1 VVVTDVSSPRTL
13 DARASGAWL
22 RRLARTTPGVVGI
35 IAVAVAACCLIAGL
49 VCGGQLDARIA
60 GHNTVLGRS
69 EPLAYSAQN
78 LYAALSAADAA
89 AASAFL
95 SGGIETGPMRA
106 RYKQAL
112 ADAASAL
119 ADVTAGTTDTATR
132 TAVADMSAKLAAYT
146 GLVESARANNRQGFP
161 IGSAYLREA
170 SSLMQTALLP
180 GAEKIYS
187 SNLAT
192 LNDDQRAV
200 GSVPMIGLVLVG
212 LVLAAI
218 GFGSVIL
225 VDRTNRQFNLGLVV
239 AAAAVLL
246 VIGWIVVATRLA
258 AGNIEDS
265 QTDGTARF
273 EQLAKARI
281 VAQQAR
287 TDESLQLIARGDITA
302 REKSFTGHMDEL
314 AALLGNG
321 PPAAADAVA
330 KWTASHR
337 KQVEAYEGGDYPAA
351 VAQAIGNEPGASAAQ
366 FAAVEASL
374 RNEIEQ
380 TRATLRDRVSAAG
393 TQLAFSPTGTL
404 VLMVVAAVVAVVG
417 LWPRLKEFL

>member
-1 VVVTDVSSPRTL
+1 MESPPTVEER
-13 DARASGAWL
+13 DSVAWV

-35 IAVAVAACCLIAGL
+35 IAVAVAAFCVLAGL
-49 VCGGQLDARIA
+49 VSGGQLDGRIA
-60 GHNTVLGRS
+60 EHNAVLDRS

-95 SGGIETGPMRA
+95 SGGIETDPMRA

-112 ADAASAL
+112 AEAASAL
-119 ADVTAGTTDTATR
+119 TEVTAGTTDAEAR
-132 TAVADMSAKLAAYT
+132 TTLADMSAKLAAYT

-170 SSLMQTALLP
+170 STLMQSALLP
-180 GAEKIYS
+180 SAEKIYS
-187 SNLAT
+187 GDLVA

-200 GSVPMIGLVLVG
+200 GSVPTVGLVLLGLVLV
-212 LVLAAI
+212 AI
-218 GFGSVIL
+218 VIGSVVL
-225 VDRTNRQFNLGLVV
+225 VGRTNRQFNLGLV
-239 AAAAVLL
+239 AAAIAALL
-246 VIGWIVVATRLA
+246 VISWIVLATSLA
-258 AGNIEDS
+258 AGNIERS

-273 EQLAKARI
+273 GELAKARI
-281 VAQQAR
+281 LAQQAR
-287 TDESLQLIARGDITA
+287 TDETLQLIARGDITA
-302 REKSFTGHMDEL
+302 REKSFNGHIEEMASLLATGPQ
-314 AALLGNG
+314 AAQ
-321 PPAAADAVA
+321 DAVA

-351 VAQAIGNEPGASAAQ
+351 VAQAIGPDPAASAAQ
-366 FAAVEASL
+366 FAAVETSL

-393 TQLAFSPTGTL
+393 TRLAWSPTGTL
-404 VLMVVAAVVAVVG
+404 VLMVVGAAAAVVG

>member
-1 VVVTDVSSPRTL
+1 MDSPSMR
-13 DARASGAWL
+13 DERASAAWV
-22 RRLARTTPGVVGI
+22 RRLARTTPGVVGL
-35 IAVAVAACCLIAGL
+35 IAVAVAAFCVLAGV
-49 VCGGQLDARIA
+49 VCGGQLDGRIA
-60 GHNTVLGRS
+60 EHNAVLDRS
-69 EPLAYSAQN
+69 EPLAYSAQR

-95 SGGIETGPMRA
+95 SGGIETAAMRA

-119 ADVTAGTTDTATR
+119 TDVTAGTTDAETR

-146 GLVESARANNRQGFP
+146 GLVESARANDRQVFV

-170 SSLMQTALLP
+170 STLMQTALLP
-180 GAEKIYS
+180 GAEKVYS
-187 SNLAT
+187 RDLAT

-200 GSVPMIGLVLVG
+200 GTVPTISIVLLGLT
-212 LVLAAI
+212 LAAI
-218 GFGSVIL
+218 AVGSVIL
-225 VDRTNRQFNLGLVV
+225 VRRTNRQFNLGLIVT
-239 AAAAVLL
+239 AAAVLL

-258 AGNIEDS
+258 AGNIEHS
-265 QTDGTARF
+265 QTEGTARF
-273 EQLAKARI
+273 ERLAKARI
-281 VAQQAR
+281 LAQQAR
-287 TDESLQLIARGDITA
+287 TDETLQLIERGDITT
-302 REKSFTGHMDEL
+302 REESFTGHMDEV
-314 AALLGNG
+314 AALLGTG

-351 VAQAIGNEPGASAAQ
+351 VAQAIGPDPNASAAQ
-366 FAAVEASL
+366 FAAVESSL

-393 TQLAFSPTGTL
+393 ARLSWSPTGTL
-404 VLMVVAAVVAVVG
+404 VLMVVGAVVAVVG

>member
-1 VVVTDVSSPRTL
+1 MGSPPTL
-13 DARASGAWL
+13 DERDSVAWV
-22 RRLARTTPGVVGI
+22 RRLARTTPGVVVM
-35 IAVAVAACCLIAGL
+35 IAVGVAACCVIAGL
-49 VCGGQLDARIA
+49 VCGGQLDGRIA
-60 GHNTVLGRS
+60 EHNAVLDRS
-69 EPLAYSAQN
+69 EPLAYSAQK

-95 SGGIETGPMRA
+95 SGGIETAAMRA

-112 ADAASAL
+112 ADATSAL
-119 ADVTAGTTDTATR
+119 ADVTAGTTGAEAR

-146 GLVESARANNRQGFP
+146 GLVETARANDRQGFV

-170 SSLMQTALLP
+170 STLMQTALLP

-187 SNLAT
+187 GDLAT

-200 GSVPMIGLVLVG
+200 GTVPTIGLVLLG
-212 LVLAAI
+212 LALAAI
-218 GFGSVIL
+218 AVGSVIL
-225 VDRTNRQFNLGLVV
+225 FRRTNRQFNLGLIVT
-239 AAAAVLL
+239 AAAVLL

-258 AGNIEDS
+258 AGNIEHS
-265 QTDGTARF
+265 QTEGTARF
-273 EQLAKARI
+273 GQLAKARI
-281 VAQQAR
+281 LTQQAR
-287 TDESLQLIARGDITA
+287 TDETLQLIERGDITT
-302 REKSFTGHMDEL
+302 REKSFTGHMDEV
-314 AALLGNG
+314 AALLGTG

-351 VAQAIGNEPGASAAQ
+351 VAQAIGPDPNASAAQ

-393 TQLAFSPTGTL
+393 ARLAWSPTGTL
-404 VLMVVAAVVAVVG
+404 VLMVVGAVVAVVG

>member
-1 VVVTDVSSPRTL
+1 MGSPPTL
-13 DARASGAWL
+13 DERESVAWV

-35 IAVAVAACCLIAGL
+35 IAVAVAACCVIAGL
-49 VCGGQLDARIA
+49 VCGGQLDGRIA
-60 GHNTVLGRS
+60 EHNAVLDRS
-69 EPLAYSAQN
+69 EPLAYSAQK

-106 RYKQAL
+106 RYEQAL

-119 ADVTAGTTDTATR
+119 ADVTAGTTGAEAR
-132 TAVADMSAKLAAYT
+132 TAVADMSAKLATYT
-146 GLVESARANNRQGFP
+146 GLVESARANNRQGFV

-192 LNDDQRAV
+192 LEDDQRAV
-200 GSVPMIGLVLVG
+200 GSLPTISLVLLG

-218 GFGSVIL
+218 VVGSVIL
-225 VDRTNRQFNLGLVV
+225 VGRTNRQFNLGLIVT
-239 AAAAVLL
+239 AAAVLL

-265 QTDGTARF
+265 QTHGTAKF
-273 EQLAKARI
+273 EHLARARI
-281 VAQQAR
+281 LAQQAR
-287 TDESLQLIARGDITA
+287 TDETLELIARGDITT

-314 AALLGNG
+314 AALLSTA
-321 PPAAADAVA
+321 PPATADAVA
-330 KWTASHR
+330 KWSASHR
-337 KQVEAYEGGDYPAA
+337 KQVEAYDGGEYPAA
-351 VAQAIGNEPGASAAQ
+351 VAQAIGPEPDASAAQ
-366 FAAVEASL
+366 FAAVESSL
-374 RNEIEQ
+374 RKEIEQ

-393 TQLAFSPTGTL
+393 AQLAWSPTGTL
-404 VLMVVAAVVAVVG
+404 VLMVVGAVVAVVG

>member
-1 VVVTDVSSPRTL
+1 MDSPPAL
-13 DARASGAWL
+13 DERASVAWV

-35 IAVAVAACCLIAGL
+35 IAIVVAAFCVLAGL
-49 VCGGQLDARIA
+49 VCGGQLDGRIA
-60 GHNTVLGRS
+60 EHNAVLDRS
-69 EPLAYSAQN
+69 EPLAYSAQK

-89 AASAFL
+89 AASEFL

-119 ADVTAGTTDTATR
+119 ADVTAGTTGAEAR
-132 TAVADMSAKLAAYT
+132 TVVADMSAKLAAYT
-146 GLVESARANNRQGFP
+146 GLVESARANSRQGFV

-180 GAEKIYS
+180 GAEKLYS
-187 SNLAT
+187 SNLAA

-200 GSVPMIGLVLVG
+200 GSVPTVGLVLLG

-218 GFGSVIL
+218 VVGSVIL
-225 VDRTNRQFNLGLVV
+225 VGRTNRRFNLGLIVT
-239 AAAAVLL
+239 AAAVLL
-246 VIGWIVVATRLA
+246 AIGWIVVATRLA
-258 AGNIEDS
+258 ADNIEDS

-273 EQLAKARI
+273 AHLAKARI
-281 VAQQAR
+281 LAQQAR
-287 TDESLQLIARGDITA
+287 TDETLELIARGDITA

-314 AALLGNG
+314 AALVGTG
-321 PPAAADAVA
+321 PPAAADAAA

-337 KQVEAYEGGDYPAA
+337 KQVEAYDGGDYPAA
-351 VAQAIGNEPGASAAQ
+351 LTQAIGPAPDASAAQ

-374 RNEIEQ
+374 RNAIEQ
-380 TRATLRDRVSAAG
+380 TRASLRDRVSAAG
-393 TQLAFSPTGTL
+393 ARLAWSPTGTL
-404 VLMVVAAVVAVVG
+404 VLMVVGAVVAVIG

>member
-1 VVVTDVSSPRTL
+1 MGSPPMR
-13 DARASGAWL
+13 DERASVAWV

-35 IAVAVAACCLIAGL
+35 IAIVVAACCVLAGL
-49 VCGGQLDARIA
+49 VCGGQLDGRIA
-60 GHNTVLGRS
+60 EHNAVLDRS
-69 EPLAYSAQN
+69 EPLAYSAQK

-95 SGGIETGPMRA
+95 SGGIETAAMRA

-119 ADVTAGTTDTATR
+119 ADVTAGTPDVEAR

-146 GLVESARANNRQGFP
+146 GLVESARANDRQGFV

-170 SSLMQTALLP
+170 STLMQTALLP

-200 GSVPMIGLVLVG
+200 GTVPTIGLVLLG
-212 LVLAAI
+212 LALAAI
-218 GFGSVIL
+218 VVGSVVL
-225 VDRTNRQFNLGLVV
+225 VRRTNRQFNLGLIVT
-239 AAAAVLL
+239 AAAVLV

-265 QTDGTARF
+265 QTEGTARF
-273 EQLAKARI
+273 GQLAKARI
-281 VAQQAR
+281 LAQQAR
-287 TDESLQLIARGDITA
+287 TDETLELIARGDITA
-302 REKSFTGHMDEL
+302 QERSFSSHMDEVS
-314 AALLGNG
+314 ALLGTG
-321 PPAAADAVA
+321 PPLAADAVA
-330 KWTASHR
+330 KWRASHR
-337 KQVEAYEGGDYPAA
+337 KLVEAYEAGDYDAA
-351 VAQAIGNEPGASAAQ
+351 VAQAIGPEPDASAAQ

-393 TQLAFSPTGTL
+393 AQLAWSPTGTL
-404 VLMVVAAVVAVVG
+404 VLMVVGAVVAVVG